1 MKKGTVIAVIIIS
14 LAVIGG
20 IVGAIFFLR
29 KRSMGGFDKNIVYVE
44 SVRSINGLPIG
55 NSSRFMGIVESQE
68 SKGVNKDSGKTV
80 KEVYVK
86 VGDVVKKGDKLFA
99 YDTTQM
105 EMNLEQLNI
114 DRTGIVNN
122 IESLNTSLNDYST
135 QRDKAKDQDD
145 ILSYTSQINS
155 TNSSIKE
162 AEYDLSVKDLE
173 IKKQQEAI
181 EKAVVTSPMNGIV
194 KTAGT
199 ADADSSSDEDTDVD
213 MDMDMDSDVDDM
225 MNSDMYNTE
234 EDSTSNAFITII
246 AEGDYRIKGITDEMN
261 IHSFTSGTKVV
272 LRSRTDESVTWNGKV
287 AKVDMEP
294 KTSNSQSD
302 YYDYGESSSN
312 YNFYVTPE
320 STDTM
325 ILGQHLFIELDYG
338 QGEKVEGIQLPAYYV
353 VQEEQGQYVW
363 KRGEDGNIVKALVTL
378 GELDEEKNT
387 YEIKS
392 GLSLDD
398 YVAYPDETIQEGDPT
413 TTNIEDLPEEEDDES
428 GEFEESDESDF
439 TDDSSD
445 DESFEVG
452 LPDDVE
458 DTIPSELDDSFD
470 DSMTDD
476 MEEVSDPGQSIDS
489 PDDQSEDE

>member
-105 EMNLEQLNI
+105 ELNLEQLNI

-194 KTAGT
+194 KTAGI
-199 ADADSSSDEDTDVD
+199 ADADSSSDEDTDVCGHWLYLSILES
-213 MDMDMDSDVDDM
+213 MIIKI
-225 MNSDMYNTE
+225 
-234 EDSTSNAFITII
+234 FI
-246 AEGDYRIKGITDEMN
+246 
-261 IHSFTSGTKVV
+261 
-272 LRSRTDESVTWNGKV
+272 L
-287 AKVDMEP
+287 
-294 KTSNSQSD
+294 
-302 YYDYGESSSN
+302 
-312 YNFYVTPE
+312 
-320 STDTM
+320 
-325 ILGQHLFIELDYG
+325 
-338 QGEKVEGIQLPAYYV
+338 
-353 VQEEQGQYVW
+353 
-363 KRGEDGNIVKALVTL
+363 
-378 GELDEEKNT
+378 KN
-387 YEIKS
+387 
-392 GLSLDD
+392 
-398 YVAYPDETIQEGDPT
+398 
-413 TTNIEDLPEEEDDES
+413 
-428 GEFEESDESDF
+428 
-439 TDDSSD
+439 
-445 DESFEVG
+445 
-452 LPDDVE
+452 
-458 DTIPSELDDSFD
+458 
-470 DSMTDD
+470 
-476 MEEVSDPGQSIDS
+476 
-489 PDDQSEDE
+489 